1 MRMYSVIEGTTE
13 SSHSPFTKDFSFETS
28 ISSSFRIDLAEG
40 RLVVARACDRF
51 GVDERVEP
59 GDRFRAQTNLRRANV
74 ICQMIEPRSAR
85 NGNDVLALGQ
95 DPSKS
100 QLRNSAVD

>member
-13 SSHSPFTKDFSFETS
+13 SSHSPLTNDFSFETS
-28 ISSSFRIDLAEG
+28 ISSSFSIDLAEG
-40 RLVVARACDRF
+40 RLVVARACDRL

-59 GDRFRAQTNLRRANV
+59 GDRFRAQPNLRRAHV

-85 NGNDVLALGQ
+85 NGDDVIALRQHPGER
-95 DPSKS
+95 
-100 QLRNSAVD
+100 QLRGRAV